1 MRSCPLPAPLYLLLL
16 NHPQVLKT
24 VDVVIDESS
33 TWGLDLTDPQA
44 YTIDNFKANFDLTDG
59 ALTNASET
67 SADYPFFA
75 SNRVF
80 RYDKRIAYAT
90 KGTDWYESSLPHAD
104 ITLMDF
110 ALVLV
115 PQLKDG
121 SFFHPG
127 EGSVDMANR
136 ETRWLRNIA
145 VGELP
150 AIVDPA
156 ECDDTDKLQSS
167 QFAVCPGEPAP
178 PPVPLPLYNFCDD
191 RNDFCITTSNRA
203 NIVTL
208 AGMQATI
215 AQLQAENAQ
224 IDELLAEKEQ
234 CAIDKSLNAAEV
246 LQKLK
251 EKTIKVV
258 FTN

>member
-1 MRSCPLPAPLYLLLL
+1 
-16 NHPQVLKT
+16 
-24 VDVVIDESS
+24 
-33 TWGLDLTDPQA
+33 
-44 YTIDNFKANFDLTDG
+44 
-59 ALTNASET
+59 
-67 SADYPFFA
+67 
-75 SNRVF
+75 
-80 RYDKRIAYAT
+80 
-90 KGTDWYESSLPHAD
+90 
-104 ITLMDF
+104 MDF

-191 RNDFCITTSNRA
+191 RNDFCITTSHRA

-246 LQKLK
+246 LQRLK

-258 FTN
+258 FMN